1 MKYEYRKDFEVT
13 YSQVDRWLDLDP
25 FNAILMVQQMNTQFF
40 KTFSCDNISCKER
53 DNALWVITKTRI
65 HYERTPKMGDEIS
78 AVTASIKTHGYKTEL
93 DSAFTFSDG
102 SVAFVARQELFV
114 IDATSREPRKIDTL
128 RYPEDMDYVPET
140 LALKFF
146 RIKEE
151 LGEESLVY
159 SDRYRL
165 TDIDYSNHVN
175 NTVYVRYAMNALSP
189 DFFEKRMIVDFEIQ
203 YRHEC
208 YEGHELSV
216 YKADIDADTT
226 DIQIKS
232 DGNIAI
238 DVRIVSR
245 MR

>member
-1 MKYEYRKDFEVT
+1 MRYEYKKDFEVT

-40 KTFSCDNISCKER
+40 KTFRCDNITCKER
-53 DNALWVITKTRI
+53 DNALWVITKTRV
-65 HYERTPKMGDEIS
+65 HFERTPKMGDDITGLS
-78 AVTASIKTHGYKTEL
+78 ASIKTHGYKTEL
-93 DSAFTFSDG
+93 DTAFRYGDG
-102 SVAFVARQELFV
+102 SLALVSRQELFV

-128 RYPEDMDYVPET
+128 RYPEDMDYVTET
-140 LALKFF
+140 LPLRFF

-175 NTVYVRYAMNALSP
+175 NTVYVRYALNALTP
-189 DFFEKRMIVDFEIQ
+189 EFFERRRIVDFEIQ

-208 YEGHELSV
+208 YEGHALSV
-216 YKADIDADTT
+216 YKAELDEDTT